1 MFMRVINARLADHCE
16 SEDLLV
22 DEQAGFRPRR
32 SCADQLFILT
42 EVLAERRNAK
52 KKVAA
57 CFIDVR
63 KAYDRVWRDGLW
75 KALWQK
81 GVRGRMW
88 RVLRD
93 YYKKVQSS
101 VRLEGGNTDWFD
113 VSVGVRQGCVISPIL
128 FDVFVDGLA
137 REVKALGLGVEL
149 VVTDCRY
156 SCTQTISSCSQTRK
170 MISRE

>member
-1 MFMRVINARLADHCE
+1 M
-16 SEDLLV
+16 
-22 DEQAGFRPRR
+22 
-32 SCADQLFILT
+32 
-42 EVLAERRNAK
+42 
-52 KKVAA
+52 AA

-93 YYKKVQSS
+93 YYKKVQSL
-101 VRLEGGNTDWFD
+101 VRLEGGNTEWFD

-137 REVKALGLGVEL
+137 REVKALGLGVA
-149 VVTDCRY
+149 VGGDRDCRY
-156 SCTQTISSCSQTRK
+156 SCTQTTSSCSQTRK
-170 MISRE
+170 